1 VRLGNTARDYKSGG
15 QAAALHKGSAER
27 RATLVVL
34 SGGTGVTNEIGD
46 FLDYLT
52 FERNVS
58 PNTIIAYRDDLES
71 FTSFLCNDYLTL
83 GRDQLDLRR
92 VDHLAV
98 RSYLAHLSRRKLSRS
113 SVARHLSALRTFFK
127 YLVREGVVDANPA
140 RTVATPKREKHL
152 PAVLQTSDIA
162 LLLEQP
168 DTSTTLGIRDAAW
181 IELLYASGL
190 RISELTGI
198 DLDDV
203 ELRGRLVKVRG
214 KGSKERIV
222 PFGTKAETAIRAYL
236 AVRGELIRDIEE
248 QAMFVNYRGERITT
262 RSVRRLFDGYV
273 RGASLRAGVSPHTLR
288 HSFATHLLNAG
299 ADLRGIQELLGHA
312 SLSTTQKYTHLNDW
326 QLIAVY
332 KKAHPRA

>member
-1 VRLGNTARDYKSGG
+1 L
-15 QAAALHKGSAER
+15 
-27 RATLVVL
+27 
-34 SGGTGVTNEIGD
+34 TNEIGD

-58 PNTIIAYRDDLES
+58 PNTISAYRDDLES
-71 FTSFLCNDYLTL
+71 FTTFLCNDYLSM
-83 GRDQLDLRR
+83 GRDQLELRR

-98 RSYLAHLSRRKLSRS
+98 RSYLAHLSRRKLARA
-113 SVARHLSALRTFFK
+113 SVARHLSALRSFFK

-152 PAVLQTSDIA
+152 PAVLQTADVA

-168 DTSTTLGIRDAAW
+168 DTSVTLGVRDAAW
-181 IELLYASGL
+181 LELLYASGL
-190 RISELTGI
+190 RISELVGI
-198 DLDDV
+198 DLDDI
-203 ELRGRLVKVRG
+203 ELRARLVKVRG

-222 PFGTKAETAIRAYL
+222 PFGSKAETALRAWL

-248 QAMFVNYRGERITT
+248 QAVFVNYRGERITT

-273 RGASLRAGVSPHTLR
+273 RDASLKAGVSPHTLR

-332 KKAHPRA
+332 KKSHPRA

>member
-1 VRLGNTARDYKSGG
+1 M
-15 QAAALHKGSAER
+15 
-27 RATLVVL
+27 
-34 SGGTGVTNEIGD
+34 TNEIGD

-58 PNTIIAYRDDLES
+58 PNTISAYRDDLES
-71 FTSFLCNDYLTL
+71 FIGFLCNDYLTM

-98 RSYLAHLSRRKLSRS
+98 RSYLAHLARRKLARAT
-113 SVARHLSALRTFFK
+113 VARHLSALRTFFK
-127 YLVREGVVDANPA
+127 FLVREEVVEANPA

-152 PAVLQTSDIA
+152 PAVLQTSDVV

-168 DTSTTLGIRDAAW
+168 DLSTTLGVRDAAW
-181 IELLYASGL
+181 LELLYASGL
-190 RISELTGI
+190 RISELVGI
-198 DLDDV
+198 DLDDL
-203 ELRGRLVKVRG
+203 ELRSRLVKVRG
-214 KGSKERIV
+214 KGAKERIV
-222 PFGTKAETAIRAYL
+222 PFGSKAEAALRAYL
-236 AVRGELIRDIEE
+236 AVRGELIRNIEE
-248 QAMFVNYRGERITT
+248 EAVFVNYRGERITT
-262 RSVRRLFDGYV
+262 RSIRRLFDGYV
-273 RGASLRAGVSPHTLR
+273 RDAALRAGVSPHTLR

-326 QLIAVY
+326 QLMAVY

>member
-1 VRLGNTARDYKSGG
+1 M
-15 QAAALHKGSAER
+15 
-27 RATLVVL
+27 
-34 SGGTGVTNEIGD
+34 TNEIGD

-58 PNTIIAYRDDLES
+58 PNTISAYRDDLES
-71 FTSFLCNDYLTL
+71 FTNFLCNDYLTL

-92 VDHLAV
+92 IDHLAV

-127 YLVREGVVDANPA
+127 YLVREGVADANPA

-236 AVRGELIRDIEE
+236 AARGELIRDIEE

-262 RSVRRLFDGYV
+262 RSIRRLFDGYV
-273 RGASLRAGVSPHTLR
+273 RDASLRAGVSPHTLR

-326 QLIAVY
+326 QLMAVY

>member
-1 VRLGNTARDYKSGG
+1 M
-15 QAAALHKGSAER
+15 
-27 RATLVVL
+27 
-34 SGGTGVTNEIGD
+34 TNEIGQ

-52 FERNVS
+52 YERNVS
-58 PNTIIAYRDDLES
+58 INTIGAYRDDLES
-71 FTSFLCNDYLTL
+71 FVGFLCNDYFTM
-83 GRDQLDLRR
+83 GRDQIELGR

-98 RSYLAHLSRRKLSRS
+98 RSYLAHLSRRKLARASI
-113 SVARHLSALRTFFK
+113 ARHLSALRSFFK
-127 YLVREGVVDANPA
+127 YLVREGTVEANPA
-140 RTVATPKREKHL
+140 RTVSSPKREKHL
-152 PAVLQTSDIA
+152 PTVMQPADVA

-181 IELLYASGL
+181 MELLYASGL

-198 DLDDV
+198 DIDDL
-203 ELRGRLVKVRG
+203 ELRAKLVKVHG

-222 PFGTKAETAIRAYL
+222 PFGGKAEEALRAYL
-236 AVRGELIRDIEE
+236 AVRGELCADADE
-248 QAMFVNYRGERITT
+248 QAVFVNYRGQRITT
-262 RSVRRLFDGYV
+262 RSVRRLFDGYL
-273 RGASLRAGVSPHTLR
+273 RKAALRAGISPHTMR

>member
-1 VRLGNTARDYKSGG
+1 M
-15 QAAALHKGSAER
+15 
-27 RATLVVL
+27 
-34 SGGTGVTNEIGD
+34 TNEIGD

-71 FTSFLCNDYLTL
+71 FIAFLCNDYLTM
-83 GRDQLDLRR
+83 GRDQLDLKR
-92 VDHLAV
+92 VDHLAI
-98 RSYLAHLSRRKLSRS
+98 RSYLAHLSRRKLSRAS
-113 SVARHLSALRTFFK
+113 AAQHLSALRSFFK
-127 YLVREGVVDANPA
+127 YLVREEIVEANPA
-140 RTVATPKREKHL
+140 RSVTTPKREKHL
-152 PAVLQTSDIA
+152 PAVLQPSDVA

-168 DTSTTLGIRDAAW
+168 DTSATLGIRDAAW
-181 IELLYASGL
+181 LELLYASGL
-190 RISELTGI
+190 RISELVGI
-198 DLDDV
+198 DLDDL
-203 ELRGRLVKVRG
+203 EMRARLVKVRG

-222 PFGTKAETAIRAYL
+222 PFGSKAEAALHAYL
-236 AVRGELIRDIEE
+236 AVRGELIRDVEE
-248 QAMFVNYRGERITT
+248 QAVFVNYRGERITT
-262 RSVRRLFDGYV
+262 RSIRRLFDGYV
-273 RGASLRAGVSPHTLR
+273 RDAALRAGVSPHTLR